1 MRIVILSYAAVR
13 DDIALTLMERGHDVA
28 FFGPGL
34 VTAAAVREFITY
46 DGCLLLG
53 EAAELRAFADAFAA
67 LGKAVWPALTDIPRL
82 VPQA

>member
-1 MRIVILSYAAVR
+1 
-13 DDIALTLMERGHDVA
+13 
-28 FFGPGL
+28 
-34 VTAAAVREFITY
+34 
-46 DGCLLLG
+46 LLG